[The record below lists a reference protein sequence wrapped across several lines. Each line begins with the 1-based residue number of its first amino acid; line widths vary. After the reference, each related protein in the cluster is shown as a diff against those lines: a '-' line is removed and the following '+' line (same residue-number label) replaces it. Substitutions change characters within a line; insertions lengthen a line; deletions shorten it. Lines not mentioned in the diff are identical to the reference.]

1 MNSFWVQVDVQ
12 LDGLTS
18 RFYMNDCGGRD
29 QVVAAVNQG
38 GWRGYEAPL
47 PEVIAKLC
55 KGWKPVFLDV
65 GANTGYYS
73 LLAVAAGATK
83 VFAYEPVPSIHK
95 IFADN
100 IAESAMNQQITRYDQ
115 GVGERKGSFTLYL
128 PEAGHG
134 LIETSASLNKDFR
147 ATHSAEFNV
156 EVTTLDAFGEA
167 HAAELAGQQVLM
179 KIDVETLEPQV
190 IMGGSQFIQT
200 HRPVI
205 AIEILPGS
213 DIAFFDRFCAEQNY
227 QHMWLRPGQAFE
239 LSSAGIEASLQ
250 HRDHLLIPQEKVG
263 SM

>member
-1 MNSFWVQVDVQ
+1 MNTFWVQVDVQ
-12 LDGLTS
+12 LDGQTS

-47 PEVIAKLC
+47 PEVLAKLC
-55 KGWKPVFLDV
+55 KGWKPVFIDV

-73 LLAVAAGATK
+73 LLAVAAGATQ

-100 IAESAMNQQITRYDQ
+100 ITESGLDKQITLFDQ
-115 GVGERKGSFTLYL
+115 GVGETIGSFTLYL

-147 ATHSAEFNV
+147 ASHSAEFQV
-156 EVTTLDAFGEA
+156 QVTTLDAFGAA
-167 HAAELAGQQVLM
+167 HSGDLQGQQVVM
-179 KIDVETLEPQV
+179 KIDVETLEPEV
-190 IMGGSQFIQT
+190 IRGGLVFIQT

-205 AIEILPGS
+205 AVEILPGS
-213 DIAFFDRFCAEQNY
+213 DVSFFDRFCAEMQY
-227 QHMWLRPGQAFE
+227 QHMWLRPGHPFE
-239 LSSAGIEASLQ
+239 LSSGGIEASLQ
-250 HRDHLLIPQEKVG
+250 HRDHLLIPQEKAG